1 MTKRLS
7 LILDILC
14 AILWIAELIKYC
26 VTGTITPVIIIVALI
41 TTILY
46 FIQSAIVDFPK
57 K

>member
-14 AILWIAELIKYC
+14 AIIWTVELIKYC
-26 VTGTITPVIIIVALI
+26 ITGTIAPAIIIVALI
-41 TTILY
+41 VTILY
-46 FIQSAIVDFPK
+46 FIQSAIVDFLK